1 MTRARGRDAD
11 MTQGNILRQYIDF
24 ALPLTVGLLFQQLYS
39 AVDSI
44 VVGNFVGE
52 TALGAVGS
60 TGNIINMLIG
70 VCNGLS
76 LGAGAVISQAYG
88 AKNHERISKAVHTT
102 MLMTFLLCIVATA
115 VGVAIVKPSLQ
126 LMRTPDSMLVE
137 ATEYLTIYFA
147 GIAGLLIY
155 NMGSAILRAVG
166 DSRRPLYFLMAAGV
180 MNVLGD
186 LLFVCVL
193 GMGVAGVAL
202 ATVLSQCV
210 SATLTVLCLTGSDGM
225 CHLDIRRLRFY
236 PERFAQIMKIG
247 LPAGMQSV
255 IFNISNVLI
264 QSSINSFGAVAVAGN
279 TAAANVEGFV
289 YISMNSLYQTTL
301 SFTSQ
306 NLGAKQYRRIDR
318 ILGRS
323 DDMIIVKGVN
333 IYPMQVERVLMAYPE
348 VGQNYVI
355 VLERDGLKDTMK
367 VQVEIREE
375 SFVED
380 MRVLRGLQETIARAL
395 TKSSSRPRSNSY
407 STIPCPAPKARPNA
421 SSTSA
426 RRVEGRVCEDWRG
439 EGETFCR
446 KFPSPFP
453 RFSSPQPYRYGK
465 SLTSSVGAVFLW
477 SPRVETPPPQ

>member
-155 NMGSAILRAVG
+155 NMGSAFLYNTLNGIYNAQG
-166 DSRRPLYFLMAAGV
+166 DSKTPLIFLMISSLT
-180 MNVLGD
+180 NIVLD
-186 LLFVCVL
+186 LLFVICFH
-193 GMGVAGVAL
+193 MGVAGVAY
-202 ATVLSQCV
+202 ATIIAQAASAVLV
-210 SATLTVLCLTGSDGM
+210 LYVLTKENASFGLRWNKLHIDG
-225 CHLDIRRLRFY
+225 RT
-236 PERFAQIMKIG
+236 MKEILLIG
-247 LPAGMQSV
+247 LPASIQQGLTS
-255 IFNISNVLI
+255 FSNVFVQAYINDLGDLSASGWAAYNRI
-264 QSSINSFGAVAVAGN
+264 DMFLMVPTTAIGQASTTFVAQNWGAQQPERARKGVRTGILLSLGCMGVCAVGVILLARPLLSIISPSEAVISFGARFLYIITPFYLVISFNQMYAGALRGIGESVVPTLIMLFSFVVFRQIYLYLATTMIADEQLRFVIVA
-279 TAAANVEGFV
+279 
-289 YISMNSLYQTTL
+289 L
-301 SFTSQ
+301 
-306 NLGAKQYRRIDR
+306 
-318 ILGRS
+318 
-323 DDMIIVKGVN
+323 
-333 IYPMQVERVLMAYPE
+333 AYP
-348 VGQNYVI
+348 VGWMLCSA
-355 VLERDGLKDTMK
+355 LEAIAYHRSRLFHPTLK
-367 VQVEIREE
+367 
-375 SFVED
+375 
-380 MRVLRGLQETIARAL
+380 
-395 TKSSSRPRSNSY
+395 
-407 STIPCPAPKARPNA
+407 KAEA
-421 SSTSA
+421 
-426 RRVEGRVCEDWRG
+426 
-439 EGETFCR
+439 
-446 KFPSPFP
+446 
-453 RFSSPQPYRYGK
+453 
-465 SLTSSVGAVFLW
+465 
-477 SPRVETPPPQ
+477 

>member
-137 ATEYLTIYFA
+137 ATEYLTIYFE

-166 DSRRPLYFLMAAGV
+166 DSRRPLYFLVFSAV
-180 MNVLGD
+180 VNTVLD
-186 LLFVCVL
+186 LLLHGCGRCGVCDDYRTGGKRGARAVCADEGERVL
-193 GMGVAGVAL
+193 RAAVEQAAHRRADDEGNPDYRPAREHPA
-202 ATVLSQCV
+202 
-210 SATLTVLCLTGSDGM
+210 GSD
-225 CHLDIRRLRFY
+225 L
-236 PERFAQIMKIG
+236 
-247 LPAGMQSV
+247 V
-255 IFNISNVLI
+255 
-264 QSSINSFGAVAVAGN
+264 
-279 TAAANVEGFV
+279 
-289 YISMNSLYQTTL
+289 
-301 SFTSQ
+301 
-306 NLGAKQYRRIDR
+306 
-318 ILGRS
+318 
-323 DDMIIVKGVN
+323 
-333 IYPMQVERVLMAYPE
+333 VERVRTG
-348 VGQNYVI
+348 VHQ
-355 VLERDGLKDTMK
+355 
-367 VQVEIREE
+367 
-375 SFVED
+375 
-380 MRVLRGLQETIARAL
+380 
-395 TKSSSRPRSNSY
+395 RP
-407 STIPCPAPKARPNA
+407 
-421 SSTSA
+421 
-426 RRVEGRVCEDWRG
+426 W
-439 EGETFCR
+439 
-446 KFPSPFP
+446 
-453 RFSSPQPYRYGK
+453 
-465 SLTSSVGAVFLW
+465 
-477 SPRVETPPPQ
+477 

>member
-166 DSRRPLYFLMAAGV
+166 DSRRPLYFLVFSAV
-180 MNVLGD
+180 VNTVLD
-186 LLFVCVL
+186 LLFVICFH
-193 GMGVAGVAL
+193 MGVAGVAY
-202 ATVLSQCV
+202 ATIIAQAASAVLV
-210 SATLTVLCLTGSDGM
+210 LYVLTKEKASFGLRWSKLHIDG
-225 CHLDIRRLRFY
+225 RT
-236 PERFAQIMKIG
+236 MKEILLIG
-247 LPAGMQSV
+247 LPASIQQGLTS
-255 IFNISNVLI
+255 FSNVFV
-264 QSSINSFGAVAVAGN
+264 QAYINDLGDLSASGW
-279 TAAANVEGFV
+279 AAYN
-289 YISMNSLYQTTL
+289 
-301 SFTSQ
+301 
-306 NLGAKQYRRIDR
+306 RIDMFLMVPTTA
-318 ILGRS
+318 IGQAS
-323 DDMIIVKGVN
+323 TTFVAQNWGAQQ
-333 IYPMQVERVLMAYPE
+333 PER
-348 VGQNYVI
+348 
-355 VLERDGLKDTMK
+355 
-367 VQVEIREE
+367 
-375 SFVED
+375 
-380 MRVLRGLQETIARAL
+380 ARA
-395 TKSSSRPRSNSY
+395 
-407 STIPCPAPKARPNA
+407 KAFAQA
-421 SSTSA
+421 SCCRWGAWACALSA
-426 RRVEGRVCEDWRG
+426 
-439 EGETFCR
+439 
-446 KFPSPFP
+446 
-453 RFSSPQPYRYGK
+453 
-465 SLTSSVGAVFLW
+465 
-477 SPRVETPPPQ
+477 

>member
-39 AVDSI
+39 AVDSV

-166 DSRRPLYFLMAAGV
+166 DSRRPLYFLVFSAV
-180 MNVLGD
+180 VNTVLD
-186 LLFVCVL
+186 LLFVICFH
-193 GMGVAGVAL
+193 MGVAGVAY
-202 ATVLSQCV
+202 ATIIAQAASAVLVLYVLTKENASFGLRWNKLHIDGR
-210 SATLTVLCLTGSDGM
+210 TLKEIL
-225 CHLDIRRLRFY
+225 I
-236 PERFAQIMKIG
+236 IG
-247 LPAGMQSV
+247 LPASIQQGLTS
-255 IFNISNVLI
+255 FSNVFV
-264 QSSINSFGAVAVAGN
+264 QAYINDLGDLSASGWAAYNRIDAFLMVPTTAIGQASTTFVAQNWGAQQPERAPGDGVVFRFNGEALV
-279 TAAANVEGFV
+279 AAAAIDDRTGGADDAAQFRQQAADAVR
-289 YISMNSLYQTTL
+289 LKAAKL
-301 SFTSQ
+301 LLR
-306 NLGAKQYRRIDR
+306 LG
-318 ILGRS
+318 
-323 DDMIIVKGVN
+323 
-333 IYPMQVERVLMAYPE
+333 
-348 VGQNYVI
+348 
-355 VLERDGLKDTMK
+355 
-367 VQVEIREE
+367 
-375 SFVED
+375 
-380 MRVLRGLQETIARAL
+380 
-395 TKSSSRPRSNSY
+395 
-407 STIPCPAPKARPNA
+407 
-421 SSTSA
+421 
-426 RRVEGRVCEDWRG
+426 
-439 EGETFCR
+439 
-446 KFPSPFP
+446 
-453 RFSSPQPYRYGK
+453 
-465 SLTSSVGAVFLW
+465 
-477 SPRVETPPPQ
+477 